1 MQARPLLTALALVAG
16 ATAFAAPTGPAT
28 TQRLKIT
35 STNHQVI
42 DLSAFGQGEQVTH
55 IVTSTFVTI
64 TATDSAGGRAV
75 KLVVDSAR
83 ADSIASQAPIDPA
96 TFDSLRGATATGWV
110 GPDGILQNIVG
121 TGTRGAQMG
130 GLLRTLFP
138 RMAPRAK
145 VGDRWTDTTESGGEA
160 EGLPPGATSKRITN
174 WSVTG
179 EETVGNVKARKV
191 ESAYSQAITGEI
203 ESQNGAI
210 GLDGTGT
217 GSASFLIA
225 PDGRQLGFQSNM
237 TLALT
242 LAIAQAPE
250 PLPLNLTSAVVATP
264 IR

>member
-64 TATDSAGGRAV
+64 TAADSAGGRTV

-83 ADSIASQAPIDPA
+83 ADSVASQAPVDPA
-96 TFDSLRGATATGWV
+96 TFDSLRGTTATGWV
-110 GPDGILQNIVG
+110 GPNGVIQNVAG
-121 TGTRGAQMG
+121 AGARGAQVS
-130 GLLRTLFP
+130 GLLRALFP

-145 VGDRWTDTTESGGEA
+145 TGDRWSDTTETPGEM
-160 EGLPPGATSKRITN
+160 EGLPPGTTSKRITN

-179 EETVGNVKARKV
+179 EETVSGLKARKV
-191 ESAYSQAITGEI
+191 ESAYSQAVSGEVQ
-203 ESQNGAI
+203 SQNGAI

-217 GSASFLIA
+217 GSATYLIA
-225 PDGRQLGFQSNM
+225 PDGRQVGFQSNM
-237 TLALT
+237 TLSLT

-250 PLPLNLTSAVVATP
+250 PLPLSLTSAVVATP

>member
-16 ATAFAAPTGPAT
+16 ATAFAAPARPAT

-64 TATDSAGGRAV
+64 TAADSAGGRTV
-75 KLVVDSAR
+75 RLLVDSAR
-83 ADSIASQAPIDPA
+83 ADSVASPQPIDPA
-96 TFDSLRGATATGWV
+96 TFDSLRGVTATGWV
-110 GPDGILQNIVG
+110 APNGTLQNIAGVG
-121 TGTRGAQMG
+121 LRGAQVG
-130 GLLRTLFP
+130 GLLRALFP

-145 VGDRWTDTTESGGEA
+145 VGDRWTDTTENSGES
-160 EGLPPGATSKRITN
+160 EGLPPGTISKRITN

-179 EETVGNVKARKV
+179 EETVGGVKARKV

-203 ESQNGAI
+203 QSGQGAI

-217 GSASFLIA
+217 GSATFLIA
-225 PDGRQLGFQSNM
+225 PDGRQLGLQSNL

-250 PLPLNLTSAVVATP
+250 PLPLNLTSAVIATP